1 MAAQAAV
8 DSRSGPASAH
18 SETRRPRKY
27 TLSPMTAIR
36 LTSAARASSFS
47 TRNSLCAPRPGA
59 TFSVPSGR
67 LLTPA
72 PPFRPLRSPSRP
84 KKPCSPVR
92 ETSRASVAR
101 SAPWRASPHHRYR
114 RPRRLPCA
122 PAARRTRCARRP
134 CISPRL
140 LRLDNPDDG
149 LARHDEHL
157 APAPLVVHE
166 VRVDGRVFWLR
177 CPDVAVV
184 PERDFAHAGRKYF
197 VVLDRPHQ
205 TTPTSLSCLL
215 PSGVI
220 SFLDQVS
227 HTTSMSTSSMP
238 SISRSLSLTS
248 SWIISIAGQPMQVY
262 VNFIFAFAPSTSTP
276 RMRPRSTRLMGYS
289 GSNTS
294 LSASHA
300 SSTVTPAATNF
311 SCIARRPPWSRAL
324 CIHAADARRTPRS
337 WDRVPSSEPERRPR
351 RSHHPRTPTA
361 SPQRRTG
368 PGTGSLLR
376 TCPLRSGRAPQ
387 DQGTRKGA
395 PCGSSRSA

>member
-18 SETRRPRKY
+18 SETRRPKKY

-67 LLTPA
+67 LLTPV
-72 PPFRPLRSPSRP
+72 PPFRLPRSPSRP
-84 KKPCSPVR
+84 NKPCSPVR
-92 ETSRASVAR
+92 ETSRASPAR

-114 RPRRLPCA
+114 RLRRLPCA

-166 VRVDGRVFWLR
+166 VRVDGRVPWLS

-184 PERDFAHAGRKYF
+184 PEWGFAHAGRKHL

-205 TTPTSLSCLL
+205 TTPTSLSCFL

-238 SISRSLSLTS
+238 SISSSLSRTS
-248 SWIISIAGQPMQVY
+248 SWIMSIAGQPMQVY
-262 VNFIFAFAPSTSTP
+262 VSFIFAFDPSTSTP
-276 RMRPRSTRLMGYS
+276 LMRPRSTRLIGYS

-294 LSASHA
+294 LSAFRA
-300 SSTVTPAATNF
+300 SSAETLAATNF
-311 SCIARRPPWSRAL
+311 PCIASRSPCRRAL
-324 CIHAADARRTPRS
+324 CSRAADARRTPRS
-337 WDRVPSSEPERRPR
+337 WDRALSSGGERRPR
-351 RSHHPRTPTA
+351 RSHHHRTPIS
-361 SPQRRTG
+361 SPRRRTG
-368 PGTGSLLR
+368 PGTGSLWRKYLLAR
-376 TCPLRSGRAPQ
+376 RSGQAR
-387 DQGTRKGA
+387 R
-395 PCGSSRSA
+395 

>member
-1 MAAQAAV
+1 MARDCPSLSWVMAAQAAV

-18 SETRRPRKY
+18 SDTRRPRKY
-27 TLSPMTAIR
+27 TLSPRTAIR

-67 LLTPA
+67 LLTTA
-72 PPFRPLRSPSRP
+72 PPFRLPRSPSRP
-84 KKPCSPVR
+84 NKPCSPVR
-92 ETSRASVAR
+92 ETSRASPAR
-101 SAPWRASPHHRYR
+101 SAPWRASPHHRYQ

-122 PAARRTRCARRP
+122 PATRRTRCARRP

-149 LARHDEHL
+149 LARHDKHL

-166 VRVDGRVFWLR
+166 VRVDGRVPWLS

-184 PERDFAHAGRKYF
+184 PEWGFAHAGRKYL

-205 TTPTSLSCLL
+205 TTPTSLSCFL

-238 SISRSLSLTS
+238 SISRSLSRTS
-248 SWIISIAGQPMQVY
+248 SWIMSIAGQPMQVY
-262 VNFIFAFAPSTSTP
+262 VSFIFAFDPSTSTP
-276 RMRPRSTRLMGYS
+276 RMRPRSTRLIGYS

-294 LSASHA
+294 LSASRT
-300 SSTVTPAATNF
+300 SSAVMRETTIFF
-311 SCIARRPPWSRAL
+311 SCITRRPPWHRAPCSRAE
-324 CIHAADARRTPRS
+324 DARRTPRS
-337 WDRVPSSEPERRPR
+337 WDRVPSSERARRPR
-351 RSHHPRTPTA
+351 RPHPPRTPTT
-361 SPQRRTG
+361 SPRRRTG
-368 PGTGSLLR
+368 PGTGSL
-376 TCPLRSGRAPQ
+376 
-387 DQGTRKGA
+387 
-395 PCGSSRSA
+395 